1 MFIKGMDISTLLE
14 EETCGARYY
23 DNGVEQ
29 DLFAILK
36 AYGTNSVRLR
46 LWNDPYAP
54 DGTPYGAG
62 TNDLNKVIILA
73 GRAKN
78 IKLDICWIFITVISG
93 RIREN
98 RRH

>member
-29 DLFAILK
+29 DLFASLK

-62 TNDLNKVIILA
+62 TNNLNKVIILA
-73 GRAKN
+73 GRAK
-78 IKLDICWIFITVISG
+78 KYQMACSG
-93 RIREN
+93 QAARN
-98 RRH
+98 RSLTGLQST

>member
-14 EETCGARYY
+14 EEVCGAKYY

-46 LWNDPYAP
+46 LWNDPYAS
-54 DGTPYGAG
+54 DG
-62 TNDLNKVIILA
+62 ILA
-73 GRAKN
+73 GRAK
-78 IKLDICWIFITVISG
+78 KYQMVCSG
-93 RIREN
+93 QAVRN
-98 RRH
+98 RSLTGSQSI

>member
-54 DGTPYGAG
+54 DGTPYDAG
-62 TNDLNKVIILA
+62 TNDLDKVIILA
-73 GRAKN
+73 GRAK
-78 IKLDICWIFITVISG
+78 KYQMVCSG
-93 RIREN
+93 QAVRN
-98 RRH
+98 RSLTGSQSI

>member
-29 DLFAILK
+29 ALFAILK

-46 LWNDPYAP
+46 L
-54 DGTPYGAG
+54 
-62 TNDLNKVIILA
+62 
-73 GRAKN
+73 
-78 IKLDICWIFITVISG
+78 
-93 RIREN
+93 
-98 RRH
+98 

>member
-1 MFIKGMDISTLLE
+1 MFIKEMDISTLLE

-62 TNDLNKVIILA
+62 ANGLDKVIVLA
-73 GRAKN
+73 GRAK
-78 IKLDICWIFITVISG
+78 KYQMVCSG
-93 RIREN
+93 QAARN
-98 RRH
+98 RSLTGLQST

>member
-14 EETCGARYY
+14 EEACGAKYY
-23 DNGVEQ
+23 DNGVVQ

-62 TNDLNKVIILA
+62 ANDLNKVIVLA
-73 GRAKN
+73 GRAKKYQ
-78 IKLDICWIFITVISG
+78 IVCSG
-93 RIREN
+93 QAAGNWSLTGSQSI
-98 RRH
+98 

>member
-29 DLFAILK
+29 DLFASLK

-46 LWNDPYAP
+46 L
-54 DGTPYGAG
+54 
-62 TNDLNKVIILA
+62 
-73 GRAKN
+73 
-78 IKLDICWIFITVISG
+78 
-93 RIREN
+93 
-98 RRH
+98 

>member
-73 GRAKN
+73 GRAK
-78 IKLDICWIFITVISG
+78 KYQMVCSG
-93 RIREN
+93 QAAGN
-98 RRH
+98 RSLTGSQST

>member
-14 EETCGARYY
+14 EEACGAKYY

-46 LWNDPYAP
+46 LWNDPCAS
-54 DGTPYGAG
+54 DVTPYGAG

-73 GRAKN
+73 GRAKKYQMVCSGQAVRNRSLTGSQN
-78 IKLDICWIFITVISG
+78 I
-93 RIREN
+93 
-98 RRH
+98 